1 MYEYG
6 HEYGIGTIYRAY
18 AKSTRTRYAFAHT
31 VKLYTPLRFST
42 PFSW

>member
-31 VKLYTPLRFST
+31 VKTVHAFTL
-42 PFSW
+42 